1 MTNICVGNLPIIGS
15 DNGLAPGQYQA
26 IIWTN
31 AGILLIRSLGTNFS
45 EILSKI
51 HAFSFK
57 KMHLKTS
64 SAKWRPSCLS
74 LNVFML
80 FPSFAVY
87 QSPRVGREK
96 QVVDYREWIPGTSA
110 QTNGEVS
117 NTFLFPYTTCIYLL
131 LSLHV
136 NTMAADDLATQGAR
150 ASTVMVLTMT
160 RCHVCVWCKSLHEV
174 AVLYTY

>member
-1 MTNICVGNLPIIGS
+1 MG
-15 DNGLAPGQYQA
+15 
-26 IIWTN
+26 
-31 AGILLIRSLGTNFS
+31 
-45 EILSKI
+45 
-51 HAFSFK
+51 
-57 KMHLKTS
+57 
-64 SAKWRPSCLS
+64 PSCLS

-80 FPSFAVY
+80 FSSFAVY

-131 LSLHV
+131 LTLHV

-150 ASTVMVLTMT
+150 ASTAMVLTMT
-160 RCHVCVWCKSLHEV
+160 RCHVCVWCKSLNEV
-174 AVLYTY
+174 AVLYWNQNKIAANLQTFLNAFSLMNTFEFLTKFYWNVFLKVEWAISQHR